1 MPPTGRMKY
10 PTPNVAIV
18 SSNDAYSL
26 SAGKNSREM
35 MTVRKPKTMKS
46 YHSSAFPITT
56 AAIWNGF
63 DAVFFIADTAPR
75 QAVCLVISGRAAI
88 IRPAARVIRAERTNA
103 TATAINPAR

>member
-1 MPPTGRMKY
+1 MKY

-35 MTVRKPKTMKS
+35 MTVKNPKTMKS
-46 YHSSAFPITT
+46 YHSRAFPITT

-63 DAVFFIADTAPR
+63 DADVFIADHSNR
-75 QAVCLVISGRAAI
+75 
-88 IRPAARVIRAERTNA
+88 
-103 TATAINPAR
+103 